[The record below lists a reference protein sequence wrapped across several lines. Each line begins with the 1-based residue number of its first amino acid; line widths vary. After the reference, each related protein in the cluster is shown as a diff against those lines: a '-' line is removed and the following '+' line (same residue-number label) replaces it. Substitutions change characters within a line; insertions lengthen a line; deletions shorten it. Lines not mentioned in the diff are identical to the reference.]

1 MNNTISIQT
10 QRASFILAVFV
21 VLFTLVSSYLS
32 IRHHINVTNYSTPV
46 ILVIV
51 VSILTCGVLKRFF
64 NKFLTENPI
73 KFSFGCKNVKQAEKP
88 FIQEQSKVQPIN
100 ITINMENSTPLATTT
115 KTKANLLDRY
125 ESQIEKFEKQ
135 NTRRRIEVMNAI
147 REYTAHIMPKHLR
160 KEDIIAILLEN
171 INNLACGKMDKFK
184 SVRSKDDNPLK
195 SPDLRHFAWN
205 IGERLGISLHN
216 RAVFIKETFKY
227 ELRDATVEYL
237 ERNLRDVVCSQIP
250 IDVPEKGD
258 FRFKSMRKSTE

>member
-32 IRHHINVTNYSTPV
+32 IRHHINVTKYSTPV

-64 NKFLTENPI
+64 IKFLSANPI
-73 KFSFGCKNVKQAEKP
+73 NFSFGQQIVWHSEKP
-88 FIQEQSKVQPIN
+88 VIEEQSKEKPIN
-100 ITINMENSTPLATTT
+100 ITINMENNTPLAAAT
-115 KTKANLLDRY
+115 KTKANPLDKY

-135 NTRRRIEVMNAI
+135 NTKRRIEIMNAI
-147 REYTAHIMPKHLR
+147 REYTALIMPKHLR
-160 KEDIIAILLEN
+160 KEDIVILLEN
-171 INNLACGKMDKFK
+171 INNLACGKMDQFK
-184 SVRSKDDNPLK
+184 SIRSKDENPLK

-250 IDVPEKGD
+250 IDAPEKGD
-258 FRFKSMRKSTE
+258 FRFKSMRKSEE

>member
-1 MNNTISIQT
+1 MNNTSSIQT
-10 QRASFILAVFV
+10 QKVSFALSLFV
-21 VLFTLVSSYLS
+21 VLFTIVSTYLF
-32 IRHHINVTNYSTPV
+32 IRHRINVMAYSTPV

-73 KFSFGCKNVKQAEKP
+73 NFSFGQQIIGHSEKP
-88 FIQEQSKVQPIN
+88 VIEEQSKEKPIN
-100 ITINMENSTPLATTT
+100 ITINLENSTPLATTT
-115 KTKANLLDRY
+115 KTKANPLDKY

-135 NTRRRIEVMNAI
+135 NTKRRIEIMNAI
-147 REYTAHIMPKHLR
+147 REYAALIMPKHLR
-160 KEDIIAILLEN
+160 KEDIAILLEN
-171 INNLACGKMDKFK
+171 INNLACGKMDQFK
-184 SVRSKDDNPLK
+184 TIRSKDDNPLK

-227 ELRDATVEYL
+227 ELRDATIEYL

-250 IDVPEKGD
+250 IDAPEKGD
-258 FRFKSMRKSTE
+258 FRFKSIRKSAE